1 MGRLVLLVRGGCRM
15 CEVAR
20 EAMDRVA
27 AGTGESWVEVD
38 VGGDP
43 VLEDEYGLRVPVVLL
58 DGREH
63 GYWRVEEDRLVRD
76 LAGSAGGGR

>member
-1 MGRLVLLVRGGCRM
+1 MLVRGGCRM
-15 CEVAR
+15 CQVAR

-43 VLEDEYGLRVPVVLL
+43 VLEDEYGLRVVVLL
-58 DGREH
+58 DGKEH
-63 GYWRVEEDRLVRD
+63 GYWKVEEDRLIRD
-76 LAGSAGGGR
+76 LARPVGGGR

>member
-1 MGRLVLLVRGGCRM
+1 LMVRGGCRM

-20 EAMDRVA
+20 EAMVRVA

-38 VGGDP
+38 VAGDP

-58 DGREH
+58 DGKEH
-63 GYWRVEEDRLVRD
+63 GYWKVEEDRLIRD
-76 LAGSAGGGR
+76 LARSAGGGR